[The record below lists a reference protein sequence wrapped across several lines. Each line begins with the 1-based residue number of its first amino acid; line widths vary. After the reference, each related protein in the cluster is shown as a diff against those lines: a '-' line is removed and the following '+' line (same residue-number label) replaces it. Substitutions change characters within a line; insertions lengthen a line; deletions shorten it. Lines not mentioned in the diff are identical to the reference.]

1 MPALTK
7 PVPPSTRST
16 PPARFRDLLAAEWI
30 KLWSLRSTPWAFVV
44 GAVAALG
51 VNLNATLADYR
62 NYPNYPEGIRELF
75 VPIWAMR
82 DAFTLGGAMVFTLA
96 TGSIGALMIVGEY
109 GTGQIRTTFAAVP
122 ARRAVVAAKA
132 LVLAAVMLVYGT
144 VVAGVSF
151 AATQAVLDGR
161 GVGMAIGDEGVLRAV
176 AASALLAPVCALAGF
191 GLGALLRHTATTI
204 VSLTGLLLLL
214 PALMGERD
222 RWGATFLHALPQGA
236 WKRLT
241 EVGVSPVP
249 VEYPWTAGGAWT
261 VYAAW
266 VLGAVAV
273 AFVAVHRR
281 DV

>member
-1 MPALTK
+1 MK
-7 PVPPSTRST
+7 
-16 PPARFRDLLAAEWI
+16 ARFRDLLAAEWI

-51 VNLNATLADYR
+51 VNVNAAFADYR
-62 NYPNYPEGIRELF
+62 NYPRYPDGIRELF

-96 TGSIGALMIVGEY
+96 TGAIGALVIVGEY

-132 LVLAAVMLVYGT
+132 LVLAAVMLVYG
-144 VVAGVSF
+144 VLVAGVSF
-151 AATQAVLDGR
+151 AVTQGVLDGR
-161 GVGMAIGDEGVLRAV
+161 GAGMAIGDEGAPRAV
-176 AASALLAPVCALAGF
+176 VASALLAPVCALAGF

-204 VSLTGLLLLL
+204 VALAGVLLLL
-214 PALMGERD
+214 PALMDERD
-222 RWGATFLHALPQGA
+222 RWGATLLHALPQGA

-249 VEYPWTAGGAWT
+249 VDYPWTAGGAWA

-266 VLGAVAV
+266 SLGAVAV
-273 AFVAVHRR
+273 ALFVVHRR

>member
-1 MPALTK
+1 M
-7 PVPPSTRST
+7 
-16 PPARFRDLLAAEWI
+16 PARFRDLLAAEWM
-30 KLWSLRSTPWAFVV
+30 KLWSLRSTPWAFAV

-51 VNLNATLADYR
+51 VNLNATLADHR
-62 NYPNYPEGIRELF
+62 NYPDYPYGIKELF

-96 TGSIGALMIVGEY
+96 TGSIGAL
-109 GTGQIRTTFAAVP
+109 
-122 ARRAVVAAKA
+122 
-132 LVLAAVMLVYGT
+132 
-144 VVAGVSF
+144 VAGVSF
-151 AATQAVLDGR
+151 AATQAVLDDR
-161 GVGMAIGDEGVLRAV
+161 GVGMAIGDAGVLRAV

-204 VSLTGLLLLL
+204 VSLTGVLLLL
-214 PALMGERD
+214 PALMDERD

-249 VEYPWTAGGAWT
+249 VDHPWTAGGAWT

-266 VLGAVAV
+266 AAVAVTV
-273 AFVAVHRR
+273 AFVAVGRR